1 MCKTFA
7 VIILALAAI
16 VGIVV
21 TALPADDLSSIVFLP
36 KFFEVFL
43 PILGAGALIKYLFTH
58 HCSCGP
64 DCACCN
70 KGKTECNKSA
80 Q

>member
-1 MCKTFA
+1 MCKMFA
-7 VIILALAAI
+7 IIIVVIAAI

-21 TALPADDLSSIVFLP
+21 TVLPAEDLSNIVFLP
-36 KFFEVFL
+36 KFFEAFL
-43 PILGAGALIKYLFTH
+43 PILGAGALIKYLFTR

-70 KGKTECNKSA
+70 KDKGECHKA
-80 Q
+80 G